1 VFPSAMS
8 QDEKKGE
15 HAMMSKKNVLIWAFA
30 AFAGMLFAVAPNVQ
44 GDAGGRVRLDGAWLV
59 TSPAGIRGVET
70 ITALDPSG
78 KSAAVR
84 LNMLSADATG
94 LGCCPDAEYLS
105 VAIGEAVMTGP
116 STFEATLMNYSMR
129 AATELECKPDPPTPP
144 DCRDQVVCIWV
155 VNVSGTVTEDTQ
167 DTLATLTIYPST
179 DVDGDMLPDE
189 NDVPCLECLPMP
201 FMAKRVPMASC
212 E

>member
-1 VFPSAMS
+1 MS

-15 HAMMSKKNVLIWAFA
+15 HAMMNKKNVLIWAFA

-44 GDAGGRVRLDGAWLV
+44 GDRGGRVRLDGAWLV

-78 KSAAVR
+78 RRSAVR
-84 LNMLSADATG
+84 LNMLSADAAG

-129 AATELECKPDPPTPP
+129 AATETECDAG

-167 DTLATLTIYPST
+167 DTWATLTIYQST
-179 DVDGDMLPDE
+179 DEDGDMLPDDE
-189 NDVPCLECLPMP
+189 DVPCLECVPIP
-201 FMAKRVPMASC
+201 FFAKRVPMASC